1 MVKAEIRA
9 FSCGSIENRLD
20 PPQAAKGSG
29 IMGVNPLRAFFFLAG
44 GLSAGLVI
52 AYFAG
57 AFDGAAG
64 RPPATIAAL
73 PDQAATAKGD
83 RPSSDQT
90 LPAAPEAGTAPEPAD
105 AAKDGTPAATPE
117 QEAPQVQTD
126 GSTTEQQPAESA
138 ASLAP
143 TFDLVRVEPDG
154 SLLVAGKAAPMADV
168 ELITTGSALAVAKAE
183 TGGDFVVILDDPLK
197 PGEYQFSLKATLGGV
212 ETMSIETAL
221 VSVPDRPGGQV
232 LAMIDEPG
240 RPTQVLTAP
249 EPATGGATTD
259 QAGATAQQ
267 VAPEAPAPQEQ
278 AAASEATTEETAAP
292 AAGDAP
298 AVAQDVAQAPSAD
311 QAPTAEQHAQA
322 EHQIRI
328 EAVEIEGSKVF
339 VAGSASAGRLVR
351 VYADDAL
358 LGENRSS
365 AGDRFLV
372 EAERDIAVGDH
383 IIRADLIGERG
394 DVLARAVVPFEREP
408 GTFVAAVAPQE
419 GQAST
424 TAAPPSSS
432 QDAPAATSL
441 QAPTETA
448 AAPATQPVETGPA
461 GTGAGSAATSTDA
474 AQPQTAAASQAATAP
489 KLEPAASAVII
500 RRGDS
505 LWRISRRIYGRGVR
519 YSTIYLA
526 NQDQIRNPDRI
537 WPGQVFAVPEKT
549 NEGEAADMSAVG
561 EQATTR

>member
-1 MVKAEIRA
+1 
-9 FSCGSIENRLD
+9 
-20 PPQAAKGSG
+20 
-29 IMGVNPLRAFFFLAG
+29 MGVNPLRAFFFLAG

-64 RPPATIAAL
+64 RLPATIAAL

-83 RPSSDQT
+83 RPSADQT
-90 LPAAPEAGTAPEPAD
+90 APAAPEAGAAPEPAD
-105 AAKDGTPAATPE
+105 AAEDGTPAAAPE
-117 QEAPQVQTD
+117 QQAPQVQTD
-126 GSTTEQQPAESA
+126 GSTAEQQPAESA

-168 ELITTGSALAVAKAE
+168 ELITTGSALAMAKAE

-197 PGEYQFSLKATLGGV
+197 PGEYQFSLKSTLGGV

-249 EPATGGATTD
+249 EPAAGAATTD

-278 AAASEATTEETAAP
+278 AAAPEATTEDTAAP

-298 AVAQDVAQAPSAD
+298 AVAQDVAQAPPAD
-311 QAPTAEQHAQA
+311 QAPAADPAPAADQAPAAPEQHGQA
-322 EHQIRI
+322 EHRIRI

-419 GQAST
+419 GQASA

-432 QDAPAATSL
+432 QDAAAATSP
-441 QAPTETA
+441 QATTETA
-448 AAPATQPVETGPA
+448 AAPATQPAETGAA
-461 GTGAGSAATSTDA
+461 GTGAGSAAPSTDTA
-474 AQPQTAAASQAATAP
+474 QPAAAPAQPQTAAASQAATAP
-489 KLEPAASAVII
+489 KLEPVASAVII

-549 NEGEAADMSAVG
+549 DEGEAADMSAVG